1 MDYVIASEVPGRLRV
16 RLVGPVPADD
26 LDALYRVLGACP
38 AVERANV
45 YPRIGSIAVRYRA
58 ADGARQRVLDHL
70 DAIDAEAIAEAR
82 SSCGLELAPRTQS
95 LLMDIAVLV
104 GSYFARRWFLP
115 KPVAA
120 LVTAW
125 RYRGFL
131 AAAVRSL
138 GRARLDVPVLDA
150 AAIGM
155 SFVKRDPRTAG
166 ETMLLLNLGE
176 TLEEYTRSRS
186 EGALVNALLDLPETA
201 QLVEGDQE
209 VQVAASDLKPGD
221 CIAVRTGMPVCVD
234 GEVVRGTAMVNQ
246 AALTGEPLAVERGVG
261 DNVFSGTAVEDG
273 EIIVRV
279 TADAGETKL
288 RSIVALV
295 EQAESFKSETQS
307 RMEQLADRIV
317 PWNFLLA
324 GAVALTTRS
333 LVKTSAALM
342 VDYSCALKLTGS
354 IAVLAAMSQSAQ
366 AGFTV
371 KGSKHFE
378 AMAAADTIVFDKTG
392 TLTEATPNVACV
404 LALDGWNRREVLR
417 LAACLEEHFPHPVA
431 RAVVRAAAEKNL
443 RHRERHADVEYLV
456 AHGIASSLDGKRVV
470 IGSEHFVVE
479 DEGVS
484 LTEEQKRRV
493 ADETEG
499 LSPLYLAVD
508 GELIGVIG
516 IEDPLKAGV
525 REAIADLRMLG
536 FKRVVML
543 TGDGERT
550 AARIADAAGV
560 TEYRANLLPEDKY
573 AFVER
578 LKAEGSKVVMVGDG
592 VNDFEAMAAADTIVF
607 DKTGTLTEAT
617 PNVACVLALDGWN
630 RREVLR
636 LAACLE
642 EHFPHPVARAVVR
655 AAAEKNLRHRERH
668 ADVEYLVAHGIAS
681 SLDGKRVVIGS
692 EHFVVEDEGVSLTE
706 EQKRRVADETEGLS
720 PLYLAVDGE
729 LIGVIGIE
737 DPLKAGVREAI
748 ADLRMLGFKRVV
760 MLTGDG
766 ERTAARI
773 ADAAGVTE
781 YRANLL
787 PEDKYAFVERLK
799 AEGSKVVMVG
809 DGVNDAPAL
818 SLADV
823 GIAMGQGTA
832 VAKEV
837 ADITLT
843 GGHLSALV
851 TLRTLSAGLTARLN
865 ASFKEVIA
873 INSALL
879 AAGIGGLI
887 TPQTSSLLHNAST
900 VALSVRNGGTY
911 RA

>member
-209 VQVAASDLKPGD
+209 
-221 CIAVRTGMPVCVD
+221 
-234 GEVVRGTAMVNQ
+234 VRGTAMVNQ

-592 VNDFEAMAAADTIVF
+592 VND
-607 DKTGTLTEAT
+607 
-617 PNVACVLALDGWN
+617 
-630 RREVLR
+630 
-636 LAACLE
+636 
-642 EHFPHPVARAVVR
+642 
-655 AAAEKNLRHRERH
+655 
-668 ADVEYLVAHGIAS
+668 
-681 SLDGKRVVIGS
+681 
-692 EHFVVEDEGVSLTE
+692 
-706 EQKRRVADETEGLS
+706 
-720 PLYLAVDGE
+720 
-729 LIGVIGIE
+729 
-737 DPLKAGVREAI
+737 
-748 ADLRMLGFKRVV
+748 
-760 MLTGDG
+760 
-766 ERTAARI
+766 
-773 ADAAGVTE
+773 
-781 YRANLL
+781 
-787 PEDKYAFVERLK
+787 
-799 AEGSKVVMVG
+799 
-809 DGVNDAPAL
+809 APAL